1 MCPSH
6 QKHAA
11 KHPVKLQRDQP
22 RRRHRVEH
30 LPHPLRAQQHRHADD
45 YRQKNRDRQQRTAL
59 APSRNIPPIAAL
71 QTTASHNVNG
81 IKTANQTLRLWVG
94 VNSACSSPSHRP
106 SANITW
112 MKTRTPTVCTPLA
125 ETIGK
130 L

>member
-1 MCPSH
+1 MPTITGRKIAIGS
-6 QKHAA
+6 
-11 KHPVKLQRDQP
+11 
-22 RRRHRVEH
+22 
-30 LPHPLRAQQHRHADD
+30 
-45 YRQKNRDRQQRTAL
+45 NGTAL

-81 IKTANQTLRLWVG
+81 IKTANQTLRLLG
-94 VNSACSSPSHRP
+94 RRQLGLLKPH
-106 SANITW
+106 NITW